1 MLLTGLAQSPS
12 GSGDANWPALNMH
25 SASTASSFGTAITDT
40 TSYTTHYLLPDGTS
54 IDLTLALQPV
64 AGNPQMRQGL
74 DSNGNKYFLVQ
85 NGAIL
90 FMAPGRPA
98 IPYLHI
104 GLAD

>member
-1 MLLTGLAQSPS
+1 
-12 GSGDANWPALNMH
+12 
-25 SASTASSFGTAITDT
+25 
-40 TSYTTHYLLPDGTS
+40 
-54 IDLTLALQPV
+54 
-64 AGNPQMRQGL
+64 MRQGL